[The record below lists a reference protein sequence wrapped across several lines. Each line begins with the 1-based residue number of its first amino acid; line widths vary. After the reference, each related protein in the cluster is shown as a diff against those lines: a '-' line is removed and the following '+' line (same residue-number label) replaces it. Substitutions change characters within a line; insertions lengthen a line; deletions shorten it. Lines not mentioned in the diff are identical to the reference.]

1 MAKISNMKAIN
12 LACHEEFAH
21 DPKVIVI
28 GEAVGKKGGAWGYF
42 NGLEAKFGS
51 NRMLDMPIAEPAFCA
66 FACGTT
72 FAGYRPII
80 EFMFADFVTL
90 GLENMINMAPKQRY
104 NSGGVNSC
112 PIVYLLPQGSG
123 TSGSQHSQSVEAW
136 ISNVPGLKI
145 VAPTFPGDMKK
156 YLQASIRDDDPVA
169 FIFQRAIF
177 GLSEEVPDNLPV
189 PGSLLNA
196 SRVVKKGKDV
206 TIVAYQRAL
215 VNCIKA
221 AEELEAE
228 EGITCDIIDP
238 IVLRP
243 LDTSKMFESVRKT
256 GKALIVH
263 EAYKIGGFG
272 MQISALI
279 AENCLEYLEKPI
291 VRMGGK
297 EQPIAFGQAADLYM
311 FPTVSEIKDEIRALV
326 RK

>member
-12 LACHEEFAH
+12 LACFDEFER

-42 NGLEAKFGS
+42 TGLEAKFGS

-90 GLENMINMAPKQRY
+90 GLENIINMAPKQRY

-112 PIVYLLPQGSG
+112 PLVYLLPQGGG

-136 ISNVPGLKI
+136 MSNVPGIKI
-145 VAPTFPGDMKK
+145 VAPTFPSDMKK
-156 YLQASIRDDDPVA
+156 YLQASIRDDDPVVFA
-169 FIFQRAIF
+169 FQRALF
-177 GLSEEVPDNLPV
+177 GLSEEVPENLPV

-196 SRVVKKGKDV
+196 SKYVKNGKDV

-215 VNCIKA
+215 INCMKA

-243 LDTSKMFESVRKT
+243 LDTSKMFESVRRT

-279 AENCLEYLEKPI
+279 AENCLSDLKKPI
-291 VRMGGK
+291 VRLGGK
-297 EQPIAFGQAADLYM
+297 EQPIAFGQAGEMYM
-311 FPTVSEIKDEIRALV
+311 YPSVEEIKREIKALAG
-326 RK
+326 K

>member
-12 LACHEEFAH
+12 LACFDEFAR
-21 DPKVIVI
+21 DDKVIVI

-42 NGLEAKFGS
+42 TGLMAKFGS

-72 FAGYRPII
+72 LAGYRPIV
-80 EFMFADFVTL
+80 EFMFADFVTI
-90 GLENMINMAPKQRY
+90 GLENIMNMAAKQRY

-112 PIVYLLPQGSG
+112 PIVYLLPQGG
-123 TSGSQHSQSVEAW
+123 GASGSQHSQSVEAW
-136 ISNVPGLKI
+136 MSNMPGIKI

-156 YLQASIRDDDPVA
+156 YLQASIRDDDPVV

-177 GLSEEVPDNLPV
+177 GLQEEVPDNLPV

-196 SRVVKKGKDV
+196 SRVVKEGTDV

-215 VNCIKA
+215 INSIQA
-221 AEELEAE
+221 AKELEE
-228 EGITCDIIDP
+228 EGISVEIIDP

-243 LDTSKMFESVRKT
+243 LDTAKMFASVRKT
-256 GKALIVH
+256 GRCLIVH
-263 EAYKIGGFG
+263 EAPKIGGFG

-279 AENCLEYLEKPI
+279 AENCLGDLAKPI
-291 VRMGGK
+291 VRLGGK
-297 EQPIAFGQAADLYM
+297 EQPIAFGKACDLYM
-311 FPTVSEIKDEIRALV
+311 FPKVEEIKAEIRALV
-326 RK
+326 R